1 MHVQPGV
8 LEHSSGVLTVVFAG
22 TLLTGF
28 QRRSK
33 MAYFDELTV
42 RRLKILEPDGEDDL
56 IG

>member
-1 MHVQPGV
+1 MSSREF
-8 LEHSSGVLTVVFAG
+8 LNISSGVLTLVFAG

-42 RRLKILEPDGEDDL
+42 RRFEDS
-56 IG
+56 GTGR

>member
-1 MHVQPGV
+1 MSSREF
-8 LEHSSGVLTVVFAG
+8 LNISSGVLTVVFAG